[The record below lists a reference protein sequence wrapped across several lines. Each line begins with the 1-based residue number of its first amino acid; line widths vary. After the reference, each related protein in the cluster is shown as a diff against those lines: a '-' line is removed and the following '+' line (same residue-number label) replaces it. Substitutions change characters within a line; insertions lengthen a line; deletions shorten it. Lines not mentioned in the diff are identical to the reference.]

1 MSHNKVKLSEVIR
14 DFIITSDGDDYAN
27 NVSDSALRNFALRG
41 IREIG
46 FDLGKKIKSLKL
58 NINSAN
64 NTVSLPDDYVDMV
77 TVGVVGD
84 DGVVYVFGQNK
95 NLNMSRRMQ
104 TATDTELDDSGNYGG
119 TLPAGVT
126 DQTLKGSL
134 TDVFDDS
141 PMNISDNS
149 VGDRIDDKTS
159 TTGFGGGGAD
169 AGDREHYIFE
179 NYLYD
184 GGFGRL
190 YGVGGGQSVG
200 QYRINLDQNRIE
212 IDTNNSY
219 SEVVME
225 YVADEARS
233 GDPEVH
239 VYVEEALRAYIY
251 YKIIERKSSVPMGEK
266 QRARTEYY
274 NERRKA
280 NARLSGFTKEEAL
293 KTIRKNFKQAPKY

>member
-58 NINSAN
+58 SVNSAN
-64 NTVSLPDDYVDMV
+64 NTIPLPDDYVDMSKL
-77 TVGVVGD
+77 GVVGS
-84 DGVVYVFGQNK
+84 DGILYVFGQNK

-119 TLPAGVT
+119 TLPDGVT
-126 DQTLKGSL
+126 NETLKGSL
-134 TDVFDDS
+134 TDVFDES
-141 PMNISDNS
+141 PMNIADNS
-149 VGDRIDDKTS
+149 VGDRVDDKTA
-159 TTGFGGGGAD
+159 TGGFAGGLD
-169 AGDREHYIFE
+169 AGNRERYVFD
-179 NYLYD
+179 NYLYE
-184 GGFGRL
+184 GGVGRL
-190 YGVGGGQSVG
+190 YGMGGGHYVG
-200 QYRINLDQNRIE
+200 EYRINLDQNRIE
-212 IDTNNSY
+212 IDTDNSY